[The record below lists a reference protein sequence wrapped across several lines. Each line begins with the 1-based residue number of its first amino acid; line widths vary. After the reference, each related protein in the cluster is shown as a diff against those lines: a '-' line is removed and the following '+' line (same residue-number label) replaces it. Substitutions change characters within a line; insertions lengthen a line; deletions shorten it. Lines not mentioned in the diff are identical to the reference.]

1 MGYESSTGRKRKPSQ
16 GLHLKNLH
24 FGKQMDLKGDGES
37 IPPWKWK
44 GLESIEQC
52 LKLRALQMQVMKTHV
67 IRDFPGGTVVK
78 SLFSQCRGPGFN
90 PWLGNQDPICYIA
103 WS

>member
-16 GLHLKNLH
+16 GLHLKNLQ

-52 LKLRALQMQVMKTHV
+52 LKLRALQTQVMKTHV
-67 IRDFPGGTVVK
+67 IRDFPSGTVVK
-78 SLFSQCRGPGFN
+78 TELPLQGPQVRFLVGKLRSHV
-90 PWLGNQDPICYIA
+90 P
-103 WS
+103 